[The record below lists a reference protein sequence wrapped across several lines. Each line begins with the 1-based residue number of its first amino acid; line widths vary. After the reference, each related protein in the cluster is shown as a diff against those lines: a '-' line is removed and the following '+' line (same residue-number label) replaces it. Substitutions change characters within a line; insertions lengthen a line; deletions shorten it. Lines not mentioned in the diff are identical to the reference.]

1 MTTLLKLNKILKTPD
16 PLRSPQLHTV
26 AKTLPN
32 PL

>member
-1 MTTLLKLNKILKTPD
+1 MTTLLKLNKIQKPPD
-16 PLRSPQLHTV
+16 LLRSPQLHTV